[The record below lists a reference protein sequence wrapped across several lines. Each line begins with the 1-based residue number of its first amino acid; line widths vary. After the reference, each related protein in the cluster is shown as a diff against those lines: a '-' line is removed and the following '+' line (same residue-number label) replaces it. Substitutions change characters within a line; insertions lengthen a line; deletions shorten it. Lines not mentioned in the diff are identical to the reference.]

1 MLLSCFFI
9 RASAVLSI
17 VGGLVVLGVSIDM
30 SDLESAL
37 YSIPF
42 FAASALLWGFSDVIK
57 LLHGI
62 HAATV
67 IQEAG
72 AVKVEPVQADRPPR
86 SADEIAKDLQRMKAS
101 SGA

>member
-1 MLLSCFFI
+1 MPLSCFFI

-17 VGGLVVLGVSIDM
+17 VGGLVVLGFSIDM
-30 SDLESAL
+30 SDLGSAL

-42 FAASALLWGFSDVIK
+42 FAAGALLWGFSDVIR

-62 HAATV
+62 HSATV
-67 IQEAG
+67 NQDAEA
-72 AVKVEPVQADRPPR
+72 VEVAPAQVERTPR

-101 SGA
+101 SQA